1 MKKYY
6 SLFICLLF
14 VASAAF
20 SQSSVTLRILDS
32 GTNDPV
38 EGATVQSISF
48 TGQTNASGEFVLSNV
63 PDGTYDFTVTA
74 ECYLLG
80 LGSVTVAGGDI
91 VDETTIDPEPTNN
104 VFFFVGS
111 PFTLAGATVNM
122 TGPDGYDESIVTGAI
137 LGDLFENVPSGD
149 YDYTITLDC
158 YETIT
163 GTVTVECIGGGQG
176 VSVFENPTE
185 ITSNNVFFFVGSPFT
200 LAGAT
205 VNMTGPDGYDES
217 IVTGAIL
224 GDLFENVPGGDYDYT
239 ITLDCYETITGSV
252 TVECIGGGQGVSV
265 FETPTEITSN
275 NVFFFV
281 GSPFTL
287 AGATVNMT
295 GPDGYDESIVIGAIL
310 GDLFENVPGGDY
322 DYTITLDC
330 YETIT
335 GSVTVECLGGG
346 QGVSVFENPTEIT
359 SNNVFFFVGS
369 PFTLA
374 GATVNMTGPDGYDE
388 SIVTGAI
395 LGDLFENVPGGDY
408 DYTITLDCYETI
420 TGSVTVECL
429 GGGQGVSVF
438 ENPTEIVLD
447 AEVNQDSNVLTA
459 SAEGVEY
466 QWIDCIDN
474 EPVEGENSQSFTA
487 EENSDYAVIITS
499 ENCSQTSEC
508 VSVTTVG
515 TANRRN
521 NLEVSAFPNPFRDQ
535 VNITLDGLE
544 GVTTVEVYSI
554 NGQQVA
560 ITSSWNSGN
569 QTLDLSDLPSGVYVL
584 KVSNGEGLFIDQII
598 KQ

>member
-295 GPDGYDESIVIGAIL
+295 GPDGYDESIV
-310 GDLFENVPGGDY
+310 
-322 DYTITLDC
+322 
-330 YETIT
+330 
-335 GSVTVECLGGG
+335 
-346 QGVSVFENPTEIT
+346 
-359 SNNVFFFVGS
+359 
-369 PFTLA
+369 
-374 GATVNMTGPDGYDE
+374 
-388 SIVTGAI
+388 TGAI

-560 ITSSWNSGN
+560 IKWRRS
-569 QTLDLSDLPSGVYVL
+569 
-584 KVSNGEGLFIDQII
+584 FH
-598 KQ
+598 